1 MGFVDRDRHWR
12 TLPDL
17 LCSSVAQRIGERHD
31 MAQEFAAQ
39 EFAGKTVV
47 ITGAA
52 GIYGSQLA
60 ADFAKAG
67 ARLFLTDRDAA
78 GLAEVCGRLGDTNVT
93 SVTADLTAPESIADL
108 CRRVLERGVP
118 DVVVNNAGIYPF
130 GGLFDTPLEM
140 WDRIMHVNLRAPF
153 LITKALAEAM
163 IGAERKGAFIFIGSG
178 AGQVL
183 RTNGLAYCTSKRGLE
198 WLMKGIA
205 LELAPHGIRAN
216 LVAPGLALGSTGT
229 EFPEGYAE
237 AMAKRVPLG
246 RAIQAGEL
254 GAAVMF
260 LASEQAAYITG
271 TSLSV
276 DGGGAIPRRALD

>member
-1 MGFVDRDRHWR
+1 MSDDFV
-12 TLPDL
+12 
-17 LCSSVAQRIGERHD
+17 
-31 MAQEFAAQ
+31 
-39 EFAGKTVV
+39 GKTVV

-52 GIYGSQLA
+52 GIYGAQLA
-60 ADFAKAG
+60 TDFAAAG

-78 GLAEVCGRLGDTNVT
+78 GLASVSKRLGGNVA
-93 SVTADLTAPESIADL
+93 SATADLTDPDSIAGL
-108 CRRVLERGVP
+108 CRQILAGGVP

-130 GGLFDTPLEM
+130 GGLFDTPIEM
-140 WDRIMHVNLRAPF
+140 WDRIMHINLRAPF
-153 LITKALAEAM
+153 LITRTLAEAM
-163 IGAERKGAFIFIGSG
+163 IAAGRKGAFIFIGSG

-183 RTNGLAYCTSKRGLE
+183 RANGLAYCTSKRGLE
-198 WLMKGIA
+198 WLMKGVA

-216 LVAPGLALGSTGT
+216 LVAPGLALGSAGT
-229 EFPEGYAE
+229 VFPDGYAE

-246 RAIQAGEL
+246 RAIAPGEL

>member
-1 MGFVDRDRHWR
+1 M
-12 TLPDL
+12 P
-17 LCSSVAQRIGERHD
+17 
-31 MAQEFAAQ
+31 QEFT
-39 EFAGKTVV
+39 GKTVV

-60 ADFAKAG
+60 ANFAAAG

-78 GLAEVCGRLGDTNVT
+78 GLAALRARLRD
-93 SVTADLTAPESIADL
+93 ADVASAAAELTAPEAIVAL
-108 CRRVLERGVP
+108 CGEILDRFIP

-130 GGLFDTPLEM
+130 GGLFDTPVET

-153 LITKALAEAM
+153 LITRVLAEAM
-163 IGAERKGAFIFIGSG
+163 IAGRRKGVFIFIGSG
-178 AGQVL
+178 AGQML

-216 LVAPGLALGSTGT
+216 LVAPGLALGSAGT

-237 AMAKRVPLG
+237 AMAARVPLG
-246 RAIQAGEL
+246 RQIAPGEL
-254 GAAVMF
+254 GEAVMF
-260 LASEQAAYITG
+260 LASERAAYITG
-271 TSLSV
+271 ASLSV

>member
-1 MGFVDRDRHWR
+1 MLARETEARG
-12 TLPDL
+12 
-17 LCSSVAQRIGERHD
+17 AA
-31 MAQEFAAQ
+31 MAQSKEA

-60 ADFAKAG
+60 ADFASAE

-78 GLAEVCGRLGDTNVT
+78 GLAALRARLAP
-93 SVTADLTAPESIADL
+93 ADIASAAAELTDPEAIAAL
-108 CRRVLERGVP
+108 CREIVEWSVP

-130 GGLFDTPLEM
+130 GGLFDTPPEM
-140 WDRIMHVNLRAPF
+140 WDRIMAVNLRAPF
-153 LITKALAEAM
+153 LITQALAEAM
-163 IGAERKGAFIFIGSG
+163 IAAKRGGSFIFVGSG

-216 LVAPGLALGSTGT
+216 LVAPGLALGSAGT
-229 EFPEGYAE
+229 AFPEGYAE

-246 RAIQAGEL
+246 RQIEPGEL
-254 GAAVMF
+254 GEAVMF
-260 LASEQAAYITG
+260 LASERAGYITG
-271 TSLSV
+271 ASLSV

>member
-1 MGFVDRDRHWR
+1 MSD
-12 TLPDL
+12 
-17 LCSSVAQRIGERHD
+17 
-31 MAQEFAAQ
+31 

-52 GIYGSQLA
+52 GIYGAQLA
-60 ADFAKAG
+60 ENFAASG

-78 GLAEVCGRLGDTNVT
+78 GLALIAARTGAA
-93 SVTADLTAPESIADL
+93 SAPADLTDPNSITRL
-108 CRRVLERGVP
+108 CRTILDWAVP

-130 GGLFDTPLEM
+130 GGLFDTSVEM

-153 LITKALAEAM
+153 LITRALGEAM
-163 IGAERKGAFIFIGSG
+163 IAAGRKGAFIFIGSG
-178 AGQVL
+178 AGQML

-216 LVAPGLALGSTGT
+216 LVAPGLALGSAGT
-229 EFPEGYAE
+229 EFPAGYAE

-246 RAIQAGEL
+246 RNIEPGEL

-260 LASEQAAYITG
+260 LASESAAYITG
-271 TSLSV
+271 ASLSV

>member
-1 MGFVDRDRHWR
+1 M
-12 TLPDL
+12 
-17 LCSSVAQRIGERHD
+17 S
-31 MAQEFAAQ
+31 QEFAD
-39 EFAGKTVV
+39 KTVV
-47 ITGAA
+47 VTGAA

-60 ADFAKAG
+60 ENFAAAG
-67 ARLFLTDRDAA
+67 ARLFLTDRDEA
-78 GLAEVCGRLGDTNVT
+78 GLAVVRAQLGDTDVA
-93 SVTADLTAPESIADL
+93 SATAELTDPESIAAL
-108 CRRVLERGVP
+108 CRQILDWSTP

-130 GGLFDTPLEM
+130 GGLFDTSAET
-140 WDRIMHVNLRAPF
+140 WDRIMAVNLRAPF
-153 LITKALAEAM
+153 LITQALAEAM
-163 IGAERKGAFIFIGSG
+163 IAARRKGAFIFIGSG

-229 EFPEGYAE
+229 VFPAGYAE
-237 AMAKRVPLG
+237 AMAARVPLG
-246 RAIQAGEL
+246 RQIEPGEL
-254 GAAVMF
+254 GEAVMF
-260 LASEQAAYITG
+260 LASDRAAYITG

>member
-31 MAQEFAAQ
+31 AMAQ

-52 GIYGSQLA
+52 GIYGAQLA
-60 ADFAKAG
+60 ADFAKGG
-67 ARLFLTDRDAA
+67 ARLFLTDRDAT
-78 GLAEVCGRLGDTNVT
+78 GLAGVCGRLGGADVA
-93 SVTADLTAPESIADL
+93 SATADLTDPESIAAL
-108 CRRVLERGVP
+108 CRQILEQGAP

-130 GGLFDTPLEM
+130 GGLFDTPVEM
-140 WDRIMHVNLRAPF
+140 WDRIMDVNLRAPF
-153 LITKALAEAM
+153 LVTKKLAEAM
-163 IGAERKGAFIFIGSG
+163 IAAGRKGAFVFIGSG

-183 RTNGLAYCTSKRGLE
+183 RTNGLAYCASKRGLE

-229 EFPEGYAE
+229 EFPAGYAE

-246 RAIQAGEL
+246 RAIAPGEL

-260 LASEQAAYITG
+260 LASDEAAYITG

>member
-1 MGFVDRDRHWR
+1 MSD
-12 TLPDL
+12 
-17 LCSSVAQRIGERHD
+17 
-31 MAQEFAAQ
+31 EFT
-39 EFAGKTVV
+39 GKTVV

-52 GIYGSQLA
+52 GIYGAQLA
-60 ADFAKAG
+60 ADFAAAG
-67 ARLFLTDRDAA
+67 ARLFLTDRDAT
-78 GLAEVCGRLGDTNVT
+78 GLAAVCARHDGNVV
-93 SVTADLTAPESIADL
+93 SGTADLSDPESIAGL
-108 CRRVLERGVP
+108 CRQILDRGVP

-130 GGLFDTPLEM
+130 GGLFDTPAET

-153 LITKALAEAM
+153 LITRTLAAAM
-163 IGAERKGAFIFIGSG
+163 IAAGRKGAFIFIGSG
-178 AGQVL
+178 AGQML

-216 LVAPGLALGSTGT
+216 LVAPGLALGSAGT
-229 EFPEGYAE
+229 VFPEGYAE

-246 RAIQAGEL
+246 RAIAPGEL

>member
-1 MGFVDRDRHWR
+1 M
-12 TLPDL
+12 
-17 LCSSVAQRIGERHD
+17 
-31 MAQEFAAQ
+31 AQ

-52 GIYGSQLA
+52 GIYGTQLA
-60 ADFAKAG
+60 ADFAAAG
-67 ARLFLTDRDAA
+67 ARLFLTDQDAA
-78 GLAEVCGRLGDTNVT
+78 GLAGVHERLGGDV
-93 SVTADLTAPESIADL
+93 SSATADLTDPDSIAAL
-108 CRRVLERGVP
+108 CRQILEGGVP

-130 GGLFDTPLEM
+130 GGLFDTPVEM

-153 LITKALAEAM
+153 LITQTLAEAM
-163 IGAERKGAFIFIGSG
+163 IAGGRRGAFIFVGSG

-216 LVAPGLALGSTGT
+216 LVAPGLALGSAGT
-229 EFPEGYAE
+229 VFPAGYAE

-246 RAIQAGEL
+246 RAIAPGEL

-260 LASEQAAYITG
+260 LASDQAAYITG

>member
-1 MGFVDRDRHWR
+1 MG
-12 TLPDL
+12 
-17 LCSSVAQRIGERHD
+17 HD
-31 MAQEFAAQ
+31 
-39 EFAGKTVV
+39 FAGKGVV

-52 GIYGSQLA
+52 GIYGAQLA
-60 ADFAKAG
+60 ADFAAAG

-78 GLAEVCGRLGDTNVT
+78 GLAAVCDRFGGDAA
-93 SVTADLTAPESIADL
+93 SAAAELTDPDSIATL
-108 CRRVLERGVP
+108 CREVLDRFVP

-130 GGLFDTPLEM
+130 GGLFDTPVAM
-140 WDRIMHVNLRAPF
+140 WDRIMGVNLRAPF
-153 LITKALAEAM
+153 LITQALAQAM
-163 IGAERKGAFIFIGSG
+163 IAAGRKGAFIFIGSG
-178 AGQVL
+178 AGQML

-198 WLMKGIA
+198 WLMKGVA

-216 LVAPGLALGSTGT
+216 LVAPGLALGSVGT
-229 EFPEGYAE
+229 VFPEGYAE

-246 RAIQAGEL
+246 RAIAPGEL

-260 LASEQAAYITG
+260 LASDEAAYITG

>member
-1 MGFVDRDRHWR
+1 M
-12 TLPDL
+12 
-17 LCSSVAQRIGERHD
+17 S
-31 MAQEFAAQ
+31 Q
-39 EFAGKTVV
+39 EFAGTNVV

-60 ADFAKAG
+60 ENFAASG
-67 ARLFLTDRDAA
+67 ARLFLTDRDGA
-78 GLAEVCGRLGDTNVT
+78 GLAALCARLAPADTA
-93 SVTADLTAPESIADL
+93 SASADLTDPDAIADL
-108 CRRVLERGVP
+108 CRQILDWSVP

-130 GGLFDTPLEM
+130 GGLFDTPAET
-140 WDRIMHVNLRAPF
+140 WDRIMAVNLRAPF
-153 LITKALAEAM
+153 LITQSLAAAM
-163 IGAERKGAFIFIGSG
+163 IVAQRKGVFIFIGSG

-216 LVAPGLALGSTGT
+216 LVAPGLALGSAGT

-237 AMAKRVPLG
+237 AMAARVPLR
-246 RAIQAGEL
+246 RAIEPGEL
-254 GAAVMF
+254 GEAVMF
-260 LASEQAAYITG
+260 LASDRAAYITG
-271 TSLSV
+271 ASLSV

>member
-1 MGFVDRDRHWR
+1 M
-12 TLPDL
+12 
-17 LCSSVAQRIGERHD
+17 S
-31 MAQEFAAQ
+31 Q
-39 EFAGKTVV
+39 EFAGKSVV

-60 ADFAKAG
+60 ADFAAAG

-78 GLAEVCGRLGDTNVT
+78 GLETTCRRIGDDIA
-93 SVTADLTAPESIADL
+93 SATADLTDPESIAGL
-108 CRRVLERGVP
+108 CRQILDRGVP

-130 GGLFDTPLEM
+130 GGLLDTPVEM

-163 IGAERKGAFIFIGSG
+163 IAAGRNGAFIFIGSG

-216 LVAPGLALGSTGT
+216 LVAPGLALGSAGT
-229 EFPEGYAE
+229 VFPQGYAE

-246 RAIQAGEL
+246 RAIEPGEL

-271 TSLSV
+271 TCLSV

>member
-1 MGFVDRDRHWR
+1 M
-12 TLPDL
+12 
-17 LCSSVAQRIGERHD
+17 
-31 MAQEFAAQ
+31 AQ

-60 ADFAKAG
+60 ADFAAAG
-67 ARLFLTDRDAA
+67 ARLFLTDHDAA
-78 GLAEVCGRLGDTNVT
+78 GLAAIRERLAGDVT
-93 SVTADLTAPESIADL
+93 SATADLTDPESIAAL
-108 CRRVLERGVP
+108 CRQILEQGVP
-118 DVVVNNAGIYPF
+118 DVVVNNAGVYPF
-130 GGLFDTPLEM
+130 GGLFDTPVEM

-153 LITKALAEAM
+153 LITKPLAEAM
-163 IGAERKGAFIFIGSG
+163 IAAGRKGAFIFIGSG

-216 LVAPGLALGSTGT
+216 LVAPGLALGSAGT
-229 EFPEGYAE
+229 VFPAGYAE

-246 RAIQAGEL
+246 RTIEPGEL

-260 LASEQAAYITG
+260 LASDQAAYITG

>member
-1 MGFVDRDRHWR
+1 V
-12 TLPDL
+12 
-17 LCSSVAQRIGERHD
+17 
-31 MAQEFAAQ
+31 
-39 EFAGKTVV
+39 
-47 ITGAA
+47 
-52 GIYGSQLA
+52 
-60 ADFAKAG
+60 
-67 ARLFLTDRDAA
+67 
-78 GLAEVCGRLGDTNVT
+78 
-93 SVTADLTAPESIADL
+93 
-108 CRRVLERGVP
+108 VP

-130 GGLFDTPLEM
+130 GGLFDTPVEM

-153 LITKALAEAM
+153 LITRTLAEAM
-163 IGAERKGAFIFIGSG
+163 IAARKKGAFIFIGSG
-178 AGQVL
+178 AGQIL

-216 LVAPGLALGSTGT
+216 LVAPGLALGSAGT
-229 EFPEGYAE
+229 EFPASYAE

-246 RAIQAGEL
+246 RGIEPGEL

-260 LASEQAAYITG
+260 LASNRAAYVTG

>member
-1 MGFVDRDRHWR
+1 MSD
-12 TLPDL
+12 
-17 LCSSVAQRIGERHD
+17 
-31 MAQEFAAQ
+31 EFT
-39 EFAGKTVV
+39 GKGVV

-52 GIYGSQLA
+52 GIYGAQLA
-60 ADFAKAG
+60 ENFAAAS
-67 ARLFLTDRDAA
+67 ARLFLTDRDAT
-78 GLAEVCGRLGDTNVT
+78 GLAAIAARTGAE
-93 SVTADLTAPESIADL
+93 SATADLTDPDSVAGL
-108 CRRVLERGVP
+108 CQTIFDWAVP

-130 GGLFDTPLEM
+130 GGLFDTPVEM

-153 LITKALAEAM
+153 LITRALAEGM
-163 IGAERKGAFIFIGSG
+163 IAAGKKGVFIFIGSG
-178 AGQVL
+178 AGQML

-216 LVAPGLALGSTGT
+216 LVAPGLALGSAGT
-229 EFPEGYAE
+229 AFPAGYAD

-246 RAIQAGEL
+246 RGIEPGEL

-260 LASEQAAYITG
+260 LASESAAYITG

>member
-1 MGFVDRDRHWR
+1 M
-12 TLPDL
+12 P
-17 LCSSVAQRIGERHD
+17 E
-31 MAQEFAAQ
+31 

-60 ADFAKAG
+60 ADFAAAG

-78 GLAEVCGRLGDTNVT
+78 ALASLCARLGGDVA
-93 SVTADLTAPESIADL
+93 SATADLTDPGSIAAL
-108 CRRVLERGVP
+108 CRQILERGVP
-118 DVVVNNAGIYPF
+118 EIVVNNAGIYPF
-130 GGLFDTPLEM
+130 GGLRDTPVEI

-153 LITKALAEAM
+153 LITQALAEAM
-163 IGAERKGAFIFIGSG
+163 IAAGRKGAFIFIGSG

-216 LVAPGLALGSTGT
+216 LVAPGLALGSAGT
-229 EFPEGYAE
+229 VFPAGYAE

-246 RAIQAGEL
+246 RAIAAGEL

-260 LASEQAAYITG
+260 LASEHAAYITG

>member
-1 MGFVDRDRHWR
+1 
-12 TLPDL
+12 
-17 LCSSVAQRIGERHD
+17 

-60 ADFAKAG
+60 ANFAKAG

-78 GLAEVCGRLGDTNVT
+78 GLAELCGRLGDTNVA
-93 SVTADLTAPESIADL
+93 SVTADLTDPESIANL
-108 CRRVLERGVP
+108 CRQVLERGVP

-130 GGLFDTPLEM
+130 GGLFDTPVEM
-140 WDRIMHVNLRAPF
+140 WNRIMDVNLRAPF
-153 LITKALAEAM
+153 LITKTLAEAM
-163 IGAERKGAFIFIGSG
+163 ITAGRKGAFVFIGSG

-216 LVAPGLALGSTGT
+216 LVAPGLALGSAGT
-229 EFPEGYAE
+229 AFPEGYAE

-246 RAIQAGEL
+246 RAIQPGEL

-260 LASEQAAYITG
+260 LASDQAAYITG

>member
-1 MGFVDRDRHWR
+1 M
-12 TLPDL
+12 T
-17 LCSSVAQRIGERHD
+17 
-31 MAQEFAAQ
+31 Q

-52 GIYGSQLA
+52 GIYGAQLA

-67 ARLFLTDRDAA
+67 ARLFLTDRDVT
-78 GLAEVCGRLGDTNVT
+78 GLAATCERLGDADIA
-93 SVTADLTAPESIADL
+93 SASADLTDPESIAAL
-108 CRRVLERGVP
+108 CEHILDRGVP

-130 GGLFDTPLEM
+130 GGLFDTPVEM
-140 WDRIMHVNLRAPF
+140 WDRIMGVNLRAPF
-153 LITKALAEAM
+153 LITQALADAM
-163 IGAERKGAFIFIGSG
+163 IAAGRKGAFIFIGSG
-178 AGQVL
+178 ASQVL

-216 LVAPGLALGSTGT
+216 LVAPGLALGSAETA
-229 EFPEGYAE
+229 FPEGYAE

-260 LASEQAAYITG
+260 LASDRAAYITG

>member
-1 MGFVDRDRHWR
+1 MSD
-12 TLPDL
+12 
-17 LCSSVAQRIGERHD
+17 
-31 MAQEFAAQ
+31 EFAS
-39 EFAGKTVV
+39 KTVV

-60 ADFAKAG
+60 ADFAAAG

-78 GLAEVCGRLGDTNVT
+78 GLAAVAAGLG
-93 SVTADLTAPESIADL
+93 TADVTTAEADLADPETIAALCREIADWS
-108 CRRVLERGVP
+108 VP

-130 GGLFDTPLEM
+130 GGLFDTPVGM
-140 WDRIMHVNLRAPF
+140 WDRIMQVNLRAPF
-153 LITKALAEAM
+153 LITQDIAESM
-163 IGAERKGAFIFIGSG
+163 IAAGRKGAFIFVGSG

-198 WLMKGIA
+198 WLMKGVA

-216 LVAPGLALGSTGT
+216 LVAPGLALGSAGT
-229 EFPEGYAE
+229 EFPSGYAE
-237 AMAKRVPLG
+237 AMARRVPLG
-246 RAIQAGEL
+246 RPIAAGEL

-260 LASEQAAYITG
+260 LASDRAAYITG
-271 TSLSV
+271 ASLSV

>member
-1 MGFVDRDRHWR
+1 MV
-12 TLPDL
+12 
-17 LCSSVAQRIGERHD
+17 
-31 MAQEFAAQ
+31 Q

-60 ADFAKAG
+60 ENFAAAG
-67 ARLFLTDRDAA
+67 GRLFLTDRDAT
-78 GLAEVCGRLGDTNVT
+78 GLAAIAARTAAA
-93 SVTADLTAPESIADL
+93 SATADLTDPDSVAGL
-108 CRRVLERGVP
+108 CRTILDWAVP
-118 DVVVNNAGIYPF
+118 DLVINNAGIYPF
-130 GGLFDTPLEM
+130 GGLFDTPVEM
-140 WDRIMHVNLRAPF
+140 WDRIMQVNLRAPF
-153 LITKALAEAM
+153 LITRALAEPM
-163 IGAERKGAFIFIGSG
+163 IAAGLKSVFIFIGSG
-178 AGQVL
+178 AGQML

-216 LVAPGLALGSTGT
+216 LVAPGLALGSAGT
-229 EFPEGYAE
+229 EFSTGYAE

-246 RAIQAGEL
+246 RNIEPGEL

-260 LASEQAAYITG
+260 LASDRGAYITG
-271 TSLSV
+271 ASLSV